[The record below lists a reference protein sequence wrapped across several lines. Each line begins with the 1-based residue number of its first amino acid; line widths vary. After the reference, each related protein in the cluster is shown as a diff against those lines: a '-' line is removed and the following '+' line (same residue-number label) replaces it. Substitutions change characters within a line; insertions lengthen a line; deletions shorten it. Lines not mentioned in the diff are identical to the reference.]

1 METPVFEK
9 IVSLGGSSLTAGLV
23 AWLGI
28 ASLLVYV
35 LSRHSAVRKAQ
46 IQKGCHP
53 VRQYPR
59 KDPILGLD
67 YVIESVRAFRQ
78 HRFLATLQH
87 RHKTTG
93 TTFGIRVFR
102 SRGIFTID
110 PKNIQAI
117 LSTRFKD
124 YSLGNR
130 STVMG
135 PLLGRGIFVTDGPE
149 WAHSRALLRP
159 HFVKDQLVN
168 LSSLEGH
175 IRSLLGC
182 IPDDRQVDLQELF
195 LRFTL
200 DTTTDFLFGNS
211 ADSLAGGGTEEER
224 EFGEAFRLAMDD
236 ITLQFRMGPFSA
248 FRRVDPKVKA
258 AYRTCRTYVDIFVDR
273 AIAKREK
280 YADMTEKGGKRDCF
294 LDELATTTAD
304 REKMRDELLSILLA
318 GRDTTASLLSS
329 LFHVLARRPDVWQ
342 KVRREAAGLKGK
354 APTYAALQTMKYAK
368 HVINEVLRLYPP
380 VPNNRRVA
388 VRDTVLPRGGG
399 PDGDFPVFVPKG
411 SLVLYSVYAMH
422 RHVDLFGQDAE
433 EFRPE
438 RWDTTRCSWEY
449 LPFNGGPRTCL
460 GQQYAL
466 TEALYVLLR
475 FAQVFQSIET
485 QDTTPWTESL
495 TLTVCS
501 ANGVH
506 VTMQRVKS

>member
-1 METPVFEK
+1 MDALVFEK
-9 IVSLGGSSLTAGLV
+9 IDSLGGSSLVAGLV

-28 ASLLVYV
+28 AFLLVYV
-35 LSRHSAVRKAQ
+35 VSRNSAARKAQ
-46 IQKGCHP
+46 VQHGCQP
-53 VRQYPR
+53 LRQYRR

-87 RHKTTG
+87 RHEKHG
-93 TTFGIRVFR
+93 TTFGIRVFS

-159 HFVKDQLVN
+159 HFVKDQLAN

-175 IRSLLGC
+175 VRSLLGC
-182 IPDDRQVDLQELF
+182 IPDNRQVDLQELF

-200 DTTTDFLFGNS
+200 DATTDFLFGHS
-211 ADSLAGGGTEEER
+211 ADSLEGVETEEEH
-224 EFGEAFRLAMDD
+224 EFSEAFRLAMDD

-258 AYRTCRTYVDIFVDR
+258 AYRTCRTQVDTFVDK
-273 AIAKREK
+273 AIAQREK
-280 YADMTEKGGKRDCF
+280 SADTTERRGELECF
-294 LDELATTTAD
+294 LSELAKTTAD

-342 KVRREAAGLKGK
+342 KVRSEAAGLKGK

-368 HVINEVLRLYPP
+368 HVIHEGTLTLPIFLFLAKNLSLVLRLYPP

-399 PDGDFPVFVPKG
+399 PDGDSPVFVSKG

-422 RHVDLFGQDAE
+422 RRVDLFGPDAV

-438 RWDTTRCSWEY
+438 RWDTTRCSWVREDPISF
-449 LPFNGGPRTCL
+449 PFG
-460 GQQYAL
+460 
-466 TEALYVLLR
+466 LY
-475 FAQVFQSIET
+475 
-485 QDTTPWTESL
+485 
-495 TLTVCS
+495 
-501 ANGVH
+501 
-506 VTMQRVKS
+506 